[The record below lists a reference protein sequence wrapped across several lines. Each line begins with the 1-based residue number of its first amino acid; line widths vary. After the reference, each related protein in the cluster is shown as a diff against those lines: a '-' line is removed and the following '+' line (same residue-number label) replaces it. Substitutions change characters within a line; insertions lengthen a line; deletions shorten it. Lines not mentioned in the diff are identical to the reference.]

1 MEPIFMVVY
10 SNWWV
15 KMILGYGGTAQT
27 TYDFTWF
34 KPYLVF
40 LIKVILTSLLIPKT
54 TVKTISKAN

>member
-1 MEPIFMVVY
+1 
-10 SNWWV
+10 
-15 KMILGYGGTAQT
+15 MISGYGGTAQT
-27 TYDFTWF
+27 TYDFTGF